1 MATGM
6 RTALSCLLLSTLA
19 CGGSPRLPARP
30 LGVHDH
36 LVEADRHEADARAH
50 DELASSAEQRAA
62 TTPRICGDDGLSA
75 QATSGGERLTP
86 SAPCWTS
93 EADAVERHRQAAAR
107 LRADARAHRAHARA
121 LHGAELE
128 ACAGLPEA
136 EIGRSPFDHRDDVIA
151 VAAELDGDRL
161 RGARVTFAPVPGL
174 SAAWMRRA
182 LACHQAQAAALGNDP
197 TFLPH
202 CPAAVAGVR
211 TEVREERGGLVVV
224 IRAEDPATALIV
236 YGRAEALIDAGA
248 AGR

>member
-107 LRADARAHRAHARA
+107 LRADARGRCTAPSSRRA
-121 LHGAELE
+121 
-128 ACAGLPEA
+128 
-136 EIGRSPFDHRDDVIA
+136 
-151 VAAELDGDRL
+151 
-161 RGARVTFAPVPGL
+161 PGCPRPR
-174 SAAWMRRA
+174 SAARRS
-182 LACHQAQAAALGNDP
+182 
-197 TFLPH
+197 
-202 CPAAVAGVR
+202 
-211 TEVREERGGLVVV
+211 
-224 IRAEDPATALIV
+224 IIATT
-236 YGRAEALIDAGA
+236 
-248 AGR
+248 